1 MSDYTHKDNTGS
13 AFTNN
18 YKQNER
24 HPDYKGSCVVRG
36 ETFEVALWER
46 KTAKGDTYYSIK
58 FSEPYKGNSENKH
71 TKKTAGTF
79 NEDFAKKQQTANFVQ
94 DIQDMEDDDLP
105 F

>member
-1 MSDYTHKDNTGS
+1 MSEYTHKDNTGS

-46 KTAKGDTYYSIK
+46 KTAKGDTYYTIK
-58 FSEPYKGNSENKH
+58 FSEPYKGNSAKSPQPKAP
-71 TKKTAGTF
+71 TPKRD
-79 NEDFAKKQQTANFVQ
+79 DFAKKQETANFIADVQ
-94 DIQDMEDDDLP
+94 SQEDDGLP

>member
-1 MSDYTHKDNTGS
+1 MSEYTHKDNTGS

-36 ETFEVALWER
+36 ETFEVAMWER

-58 FSEPYKGNSENKH
+58 FSEPYKGNSDNKQAPR
-71 TKKTAGTF
+71 KPKSPS
-79 NEDFAKKQQTANFVQ
+79 NDFAKKQQTANFVQ
-94 DIQDMEDDDLP
+94 NLQDVEDDDLP